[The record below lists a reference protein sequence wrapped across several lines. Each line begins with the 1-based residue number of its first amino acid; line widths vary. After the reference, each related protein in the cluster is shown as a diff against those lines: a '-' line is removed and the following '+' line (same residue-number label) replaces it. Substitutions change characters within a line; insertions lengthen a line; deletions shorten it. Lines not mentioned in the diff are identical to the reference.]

1 MLNREKL
8 RQSQHSQ
15 QSELSIATKLGWVSF
30 FNDCSSEA
38 IARALP
44 LLLTTFLGVSA
55 TFVGVIEGIAE
66 AVSIF
71 LKGFSGWLSDRM
83 VSRKPLVVAGYIR
96 N

>member
-1 MLNREKL
+1 M
-8 RQSQHSQ
+8 
-15 QSELSIATKLGWVSF
+15 
-30 FNDCSSEA
+30 
-38 IARALP
+38 
-44 LLLTTFLGVSA
+44 
-55 TFVGVIEGIAE
+55 GVIEGIAE